1 MDKADERRFLLTFV
15 SIIGLAVLFTALAHA
30 WARDNALAS
39 ARRASHPLTGS
50 SGKLAEW
57 NERFN
62 PRAATPC
69 TYTPS
74 LQYQEQ

>member
-15 SIIGLAVLFTALAHA
+15 SIIGLAVLFTALAQRV
-30 WARDNALAS
+30 ARDNALAS
-39 ARRASHPLTGS
+39 APTRVTSANGEQWKTG
-50 SGKLAEW
+50 EW

-62 PRAATPC
+62 PTAATPC